1 MTIIRAKKTPR
12 GYRCLL
18 GAGKSLGGQ
27 RKLPELWLLK
37 EAAVMNHNPEDVI
50 ARLVEEN
57 ERLRTMLIEVLRTI
71 KEVELA
77 LSMALDRDRL

>member
-1 MTIIRAKKTPR
+1 VT
-12 GYRCLL
+12 
-18 GAGKSLGGQ
+18 
-27 RKLPELWLLK
+27 
-37 EAAVMNHNPEDVI
+37 NHNPEDVI